1 MNINYTIIGQMLF
14 FAAFVWFC
22 YRFIW
27 PPLTSAMAERAAAIA
42 RSMADADKARDE
54 AALAEQRAA
63 TLMDDARREA
73 RAILDA
79 AQRRDADMLA
89 QARDEARAEG
99 ERLAAAARA
108 DISREEAAARDRLR
122 GELSALV
129 MQGVRQV
136 LERELD
142 DGAHKD
148 LLGKLARRL

>member
-14 FAAFVWFC
+14 FAVFVWFC
-22 YRFIW
+22 HRFIW
-27 PPLTSAMAERAAAIA
+27 PPLCAAMAERAAAIA
-42 RSMADADKARDE
+42 RGMADADRARDE

-63 TLMDDARREA
+63 ALTDDARREA

-79 AQRRDADMLA
+79 AQRRDADMLE
-89 QARDEARAEG
+89 QARAAARAEG
-99 ERLAAAARA
+99 ERLLAAARA
-108 DISREEAAARDRLR
+108 DIGREETAARTRLR
-122 GELSALV
+122 GELAALV

-142 DGAHKD
+142 TDAHKD